1 MNVNPDLHLLFNFC
15 QLQKLNSVISQMQ
28 TVEKTK
34 IYINSKKEERKER
47 KLKGLTKEEERK
59 YSKR

>member
-15 QLQKLNSVISQMQ
+15 QLQKLNSAISQMQ
-28 TVEKTK
+28 TVEKK
-34 IYINSKKEERKER
+34 YINSKKEERKER